1 MSTDDPQSTS
11 GLKRL
16 LSGAHTWWV
25 MPMVIGLVLTG
36 VVLLVTDFYPDLKR
50 FYSVF

>member
-1 MSTDDPQSTS
+1 MTTPETPKPS
-11 GLKRL
+11 GLRRIMR
-16 LSGAHTWWV
+16 GAKTWWV
-25 MPMVIGLVLTG
+25 MPLILGLVLTG